1 MSNGFETIKQLGAQK
16 IYETTHISRQ
26 NIDAI
31 LNKKFDAI
39 NKIQFAGFISIIE
52 REFAVDLSDLK
63 VEYEAYHNLEE
74 PVETVPEPSEPA
86 PDEKEKRP
94 IPKSAIAA
102 AALIIVIVVALITG
116 GDETPSV
123 PVATE
128 EKAVIAE
135 VGEAAEAASEK
146 NLSSP
151 EVEIAVEAALPG
163 PLAVIPKSKLWMGF
177 IDLENYKK
185 EQTVTSDKYELD
197 AQKEWLMVFG
207 HGFLKIENG
216 DEISD
221 FRDENKLRFLYEAG
235 TLREI
240 SKEEFVRRNRG
251 ENW

>member
-16 IYETTHISRQ
+16 ICETTHISRQ

-31 LNKKFDAI
+31 LNKKFDAV

-63 VEYEAYHNLEE
+63 AEYDAYHNVEE
-74 PVETVPEPSEPA
+74 PVEAVPEPSEPA
-86 PDEKEKRP
+86 PDRKEKRE
-94 IPKSAIAA
+94 IPKSVIAA
-102 AALIIVIVVALITG
+102 AALIIVIAVALITG
-116 GDETPSV
+116 GDETPTV
-123 PVATE
+123 PAATE

-135 VGEAAEAASEK
+135 AVEVPETAEEN

-151 EVEIAVEAALPG
+151 EVKTAVEEALPG
-163 PLAVIPKSKLWMGF
+163 PLAIIPKSKLWMGF
-177 IDLENYKK
+177 INLENYKK
-185 EQTVTSDKYELD
+185 EQTVTSEKYELD
-197 AQKEWLMVFG
+197 ARKEWLMVFG